1 MIKFSVGDVGLSI
14 SDSILDC
21 CLLCV
26 GVCVCV
32 TAPCDFL
39 WELSSLTRD

>member
-26 GVCVCV
+26 CVCVCV
-32 TAPCDFL
+32 RLHHVTSCG
-39 WELSSLTRD
+39 SSVP